1 MLTSHADVRFGTV
14 TLPAATPQLLKG
26 VIGAEVKALRHG
38 VADVLPEYRK
48 EPSSEAV
55 TSNDTTNR

>member
-1 MLTSHADVRFGTV
+1 MPTSHVDVRFGTV

-48 EPSSEAV
+48 EPFSEAV
-55 TSNDTTNR
+55 MSNDTTNR